1 MTMGAK
7 KLKIPVWLVELRHRA
22 THRKTPPLKS
32 LRQGCEAALE
42 WLKEE
47 HWARQFRGHNKE
59 TDLKQ
64 QEGGVLQRV
73 KKFALQSRNQL
84 LGVLLEDGF
93 LVPTVE
99 QLEEFGCD
107 TSYSASLTEPR
118 LPKKFL
124 RFWLPVLK
132 MVSSPSFIQVFL
144 EKLFAKQKLLTKE
157 PKGHRAF
164 YIAAC
169 ISEVLLCNRKKG
181 ARRKHRIFRKRIQL
195 KGLDL
200 ISLCLDAPSIS
211 MPHLLQLIL
220 DDMEH

>member
-1 MTMGAK
+1 MMRIGAK
-7 KLKIPVWLVELRHRA
+7 KLKIPVWLVHLRHRA
-22 THRKTPPLKS
+22 THWTTPPSLKS

-47 HWARQFRGHNKE
+47 HWAKYKE
-59 TDLKQ
+59 TDLKR
-64 QEGGVLQRV
+64 QEGGMLKRI
-73 KKFALQSRNQL
+73 KKSALQSRNQL
-84 LGVLLEDGF
+84 IDVLLGDGF
-93 LVPTVE
+93 LVPTVG

-107 TSYSASLTEPR
+107 TSYCASLTEPR
-118 LPKKFL
+118 LPKTFL
-124 RFWLPVLK
+124 RFWLPLLK
-132 MVSSPSFIQVFL
+132 MVSSPAFIQVFL

-164 YIAAC
+164 YIAAW

-181 ARRKHRIFRKRIQL
+181 ARRKHRIFRNRIQL